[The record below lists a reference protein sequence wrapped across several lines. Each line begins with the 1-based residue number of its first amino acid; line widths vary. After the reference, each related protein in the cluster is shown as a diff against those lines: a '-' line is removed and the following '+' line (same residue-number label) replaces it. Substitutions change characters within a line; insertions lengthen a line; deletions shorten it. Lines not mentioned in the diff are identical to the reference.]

1 MKKFHATLRY
11 SALTL
16 SLCAAADARSQT
28 NSPAEQPVNAAAM
41 ERPVA
46 ALVVERTDLDASGA
60 VAPATFGG
68 SEYNRDFLRG
78 FKNDSALRNGHRDYG
93 YLGTE
98 CFCAMEAIEVLKG
111 PASALYGNG
120 KPGGDLNSVAKMP
133 GLRDYRNVTVFTS
146 SPGLSRVRL
155 DVADVDGDVAYRVNA
170 QGYTGATYAD
180 HNKRNSAFI
189 APVVEWRV
197 TPDLKLTL
205 AYNGGYLDAT
215 WNPQLLANQALLS
228 LPAKR
233 FLGEPGNNMRIVDS
247 TTRLEL
253 DYKLPNGDHLR
264 QALLYQAESYR
275 DSGLSYDTF
284 HYDLDQIVDA
294 DGMVKRVSQ
303 RDHATQA
310 IFVSQSELIGRGA
323 LFQVPVEYLL
333 GVEVGRFDYGYKLDI
348 GSGAAINIHHPVY
361 GATMSGALTTLA
373 DQDYGTDNLVLYSQN
388 RFQLSPSIRLL
399 LGMRIERYRDYL
411 QEVGES
417 RVAQT
422 DSLFSPRVGLTY
434 QLHPQWIAA
443 LSWTNSSRPQIGAR
457 SASGKLFRPEAG
469 TQTEASL
476 QYTAPD
482 ESLKST
488 TSVFSITRKNVL
500 TQDLASPSFQI
511 DSGRRSSR
519 GIEQDL
525 SYAFTPELKL
535 DAAASYT
542 NAYVSHDTVL
552 PVGASLA
559 GVPKWF
565 SSLYL
570 GYDVT
575 PAWSLGAGYVFESR
589 RSATL
594 PDNGVAL
601 PAMSSIDLTATYK
614 TKKWSVDVT
623 LVNSGNK
630 AGYTSD
636 GYTITPVNPRE
647 LQVTGRYKF

>member
-1 MKKFHATLRY
+1 MKNLHTALRY

-16 SLCAAADARSQT
+16 SLCAAASARSQSVD
-28 NSPAEQPVNAAAM
+28 SPEPVNTAAL
-41 ERPVA
+41 ERPVT
-46 ALVVERTDLDASGA
+46 ALVNERVDLDASGA

-68 SEYNRDFLRG
+68 SEFNRDFLRG

-98 CFCAMEAIEVLKG
+98 CFCAMESIEVLKG

-120 KPGGDLNSVAKMP
+120 KPGGDLNSVAKTV
-133 GLRDYRNVTVFTS
+133 GLRDYRNITVFTS

-155 DVADVDGDVAYRVNA
+155 DVADVEGDVSYRVNA
-170 QGYTGATYAD
+170 QAYTGATYAD
-180 HNKRNSAFI
+180 QNKRNSAFV

-205 AYNGGYLDAT
+205 AYSGGYLDTT

-233 FLGEPGNNMRIVDS
+233 FLGEPDNKVRIVDN

-253 DYKLPNGDHLR
+253 DYKLPNGDHFR
-264 QALLYQAESYR
+264 QALLYQVESYR
-275 DSGLSYDTF
+275 EAGLAYDTF
-284 HYDLDQIVDA
+284 HYDLDQLVDA

-303 RDHATQA
+303 RDRSAQT
-310 IFVSQSELIGRGA
+310 IFVSQSEIIGRGK
-323 LFQVPVEYLL
+323 LLGVPVEYLL
-333 GVEVGRFDYGYKLDI
+333 GVEAGRFDYAYKLDI
-348 GSGAAINIHHPVY
+348 GAGAAINIHHPVY
-361 GATMSGALTTLA
+361 GAPMSSALTTLA
-373 DQDYGTDNLVLYSQN
+373 DQDYGTENLVLYSQN
-388 RFQLSPSIRLL
+388 RFQLSPSIRML

-417 RVAQT
+417 RVGQT

-457 SASGKLFRPEAG
+457 SATGKLFRPEAG
-469 TQTEASL
+469 TQTEGSL

-511 DSGRRSSR
+511 DSGRRTSR

-525 SYAFTPELKL
+525 SYSFTPELKL

-542 NAYVSHDTVL
+542 DAYVSQDTVL

-559 GVPKWF
+559 GVPRWF

-589 RSATL
+589 RTATL
-594 PDNGVAL
+594 PDNGVSL
-601 PAMSSIDLTATYK
+601 PSMSSIDLTVTYK
-614 TKKWSVDVT
+614 TKKWSIDAT

-630 AGYTSD
+630 RGYISD

-647 LQVTGRYKF
+647 FQLTGRYKF

>member
-1 MKKFHATLRY
+1 
-11 SALTL
+11 
-16 SLCAAADARSQT
+16 
-28 NSPAEQPVNAAAM
+28 
-41 ERPVA
+41 
-46 ALVVERTDLDASGA
+46 
-60 VAPATFGG
+60 
-68 SEYNRDFLRG
+68 
-78 FKNDSALRNGHRDYG
+78 
-93 YLGTE
+93 
-98 CFCAMEAIEVLKG
+98 
-111 PASALYGNG
+111 
-120 KPGGDLNSVAKMP
+120 
-133 GLRDYRNVTVFTS
+133 
-146 SPGLSRVRL
+146 
-155 DVADVDGDVAYRVNA
+155 
-170 QGYTGATYAD
+170 
-180 HNKRNSAFI
+180 
-189 APVVEWRV
+189 
-197 TPDLKLTL
+197 
-205 AYNGGYLDAT
+205 
-215 WNPQLLANQALLS
+215 
-228 LPAKR
+228 
-233 FLGEPGNNMRIVDS
+233 MRIVDS

-253 DYKLPNGDHLR
+253 DYKLANGDHLR

-294 DGMVKRVSQ
+294 AGMLKPVSQ

-361 GATMSGALTTLA
+361 GAPMSGALTTLA

-388 RFQLSPSIRLL
+388 RFQLSPSMRLL
-399 LGMRIERYRDYL
+399 LGMRVERYRDYL

-525 SYAFTPELKL
+525 SYSFTPELKL

-542 NAYVSHDTVL
+542 NAYVSYDTVL

-559 GVPKWF
+559 GVPRWF

-614 TKKWSVDVT
+614 TRQWSIDVT

-630 AGYTSD
+630 PGYTSD